1 MNKSVY
7 SIVLS
12 DDVVAQV
19 DRLAYKAGTS
29 RSNMIN
35 QILADYVSYIT
46 PEKRLRDILGKAAE
60 LVTAMD
66 QMQVMLQPTDTHLA
80 LKSALR
86 YKYNPTVKYSLELYK
101 SGSALGELRVTMRT
115 QNKALITCLSDFFRL
130 WAAVEQLVLG
140 HTPECA
146 AGEGRYSRILHLD
159 PTQAGQATGE
169 MVGRAI
175 MEYVHLLDRCMKL
188 WFEAYA
194 QGIDPGEQII
204 RLYREYKHHHLLLK

>member
-46 PEKRLRDILGKAAE
+46 PEKRMRDILGKVAE
-60 LVTAMD
+60 LVAAMD

-86 YKYNPTVKYSLELYK
+86 YKYNPTVKYSVELYK

-115 QNKALITCLSDFFRL
+115 QNKALIACLSDFFRL

-140 HTPECA
+140 RLPECA

-159 PTQAGQATGE
+159 PVQAAQASGE
-169 MVGRAI
+169 MVGQAI
-175 MEYVHLLDRCMKL
+175 MDYVHLLDRCMKL

-194 QGIDPGEQII
+194 QGIDPGEQIV

>member
-1 MNKSVY
+1 MNKNVY

-46 PEKRLRDILGKAAE
+46 PEKRLRDILDKAAE
-60 LVTAMD
+60 LVAALD

-86 YKYNPTVKYSLELYK
+86 YKYNPPVKYSLELYK

-140 HTPECA
+140 QLPECA

-159 PTQAGQATGE
+159 PAQAGQATGE

-194 QGIDPGEQII
+194 QGVDPGEQIV